1 MEGYKAKMA
10 DVAERYNFR
19 VLGVEKKQLILC
31 RNIDTWNK
39 TENGDMGPSLMLKL
53 CPACL
58 YDPLLQIRS
67 YIRYKMK
74 EEGEGLSVRR
84 RNRRRKDMD
93 RRKIQLQNLAQR
105 ALTARA
111 KESGESREGWRRE
124 M

>member
-1 MEGYKAKMA
+1 
-10 DVAERYNFR
+10 
-19 VLGVEKKQLILC
+19 
-31 RNIDTWNK
+31 
-39 TENGDMGPSLMLKL
+39 MLKL

-74 EEGEGLSVRR
+74 EGEEEASPCEDGIGEGKIWIAVKFSSKILLS
-84 RNRRRKDMD
+84 
-93 RRKIQLQNLAQR
+93 AR